1 MIYCIDPTADE
12 PIMLLNKHIGYDDA
26 EGMGVDGGLFQQELL
41 QLDTMGKKR
50 ILVYINSPGGVV
62 TDGYSIYSAILKS
75 KTPVDTYAQGA
86 AASIAGVIFQAGRK
100 RVMTDYAWLMYH
112 NPFGGDNSDM
122 LKTMKAS
129 IITMISQRCGT
140 NESEIASMM
149 NRTSFIL
156 AEEAL
161 SMNLCDSIE
170 ASVGEN
176 TKYLKKISNS
186 VEFYK
191 ECNLV
196 LNKVI
201 NNQKQVIMT
210 KVTNRLNLT
219 DAATEESIVIAI
231 DELENRAA
239 KAETDLSEVLNKVA
253 KDDEVLAALK
263 AELDAAKKAYEDCK
277 SKLEAVAENSLKAE
291 EDAKIDKATNMVDG
305 YAKAGRIKNEE
316 EVKAVW
322 INLAKND
329 FDSAKNML
337 EALPLNKEAVKV
349 DTVVNKV
356 TTVNDLPTSAM
367 GLAIKNKLR
376 REGKI

>member
-26 EGMGVDGGLFQQELL
+26 DGMGVDGGLFQQELL

-129 IITMISQRCGT
+129 IITMVSQRCGT
-140 NESEIASMM
+140 NESEVASMM

-201 NNQKQVIMT
+201 NQKQIIMT
-210 KVTNRLNLT
+210 KVTNRLSLT
-219 DAATEESIVIAI
+219 DAATEESIVLAI

-263 AELDAAKKAYEDCK
+263 AELDAANKAYEDCK

-349 DTVVNKV
+349 DAVVNKV
-356 TTVNDLPTSAM
+356 TTANDLPTSAM

-376 REGKI
+376 REGRI